1 MGEMEQPDVMMSGV
15 EFPDVRLN
23 VVSVLESLADTGHQ
37 HRVWLDRGPAPDD
50 AVDNLDLVV
59 HVLFD
64 DSRVLEDPEETV
76 GEVLR
81 SRDEARA
88 ARALAEVLGPLV
100 DELGDVGDEVYLAS
114 PRWPAVV
121 TAARDVLDAMRA
133 DDR

>member
-1 MGEMEQPDVMMSGV
+1 MEQPDVMMSGV

>member
-1 MGEMEQPDVMMSGV
+1 MEQPDVMMSGV

-64 DSRVLEDPEETV
+64 DSRVLEDPEEAV

-133 DDR
+133 DGR

>member
-64 DSRVLEDPEETV
+64 DSRVLEDPEEAV

>member
-1 MGEMEQPDVMMSGV
+1 MGDMEQPDVMMSGV
-15 EFPDVRLN
+15 EFPDARLN
-23 VVSVLESLADTGHQ
+23 VVAVLESLADTGHQ
-37 HRVWLDRGPAPDD
+37 RRVWLDRGPAPDD

-114 PRWPAVV
+114 PRWPDVV
-121 TAARDVLDAMRA
+121 TAARDVLEAMRG

>member
-1 MGEMEQPDVMMSGV
+1 MEQPDVMMSGV

-64 DSRVLEDPEETV
+64 DSRVLEDPEEAV